1 MDMTPIKARM
11 EELGLDLAELNR
23 RYCELRQSKGD
34 AKATPNNRRG
44 MLVRILN
51 EENDP
56 SYETLLDLVNVLGG
70 QVIVR
75 WVKIE
80 ETPLSPSPLVKSND
94 VVLEDDNDDPKS

>member
-1 MDMTPIKARM
+1 MDMTPIKVRM

-34 AKATPNNRRG
+34 QKATPNNRRG

-56 SYETLLDLVNVLGG
+56 SYQTLIDLIEVLGG
-70 QVIVR
+70 QLLVR
-75 WVKIE
+75 WVKVE
-80 ETPLSPSPLVKSND
+80 ETPLSPSPLEKPND
-94 VVLEDDNDDPKS
+94 AVLEAGDD